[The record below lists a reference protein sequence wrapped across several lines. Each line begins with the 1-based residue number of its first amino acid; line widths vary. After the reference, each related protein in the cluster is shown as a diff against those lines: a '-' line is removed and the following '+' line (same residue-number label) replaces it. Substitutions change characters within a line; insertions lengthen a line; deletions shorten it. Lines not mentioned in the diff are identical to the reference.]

1 MSNSNSRSDLCY
13 DPHIFAV
20 PSNDILHDQK
30 LFLLTAR
37 SDVIK
42 CHDVGKGGSVCVA
55 QLETGFLLSMACLCV
70 CVCVCVTVL
79 TTSHVLI
86 AAQNADDL

>member
-1 MSNSNSRSDLCY
+1 MLNGNSRSDLCY
-13 DPHIFAV
+13 DPQMFAV
-20 PSNDILHDQK
+20 PTNDILRDQK
-30 LFLLTAR
+30 QFLLTAR

-42 CHDVGKGGSVCVA
+42 YHDVGKGGSVCVA

-70 CVCVCVTVL
+70 CVTVL